1 MQRMKA
7 GPERDRVVYE
17 AKLKQREQEAAAA
30 VRDAIAKSEE
40 GRNCLVKDLSFT
52 ACEEMVLSASGG
64 DYYGYTFSE
73 EYTW

>member
-1 MQRMKA
+1 MRSKGGAALFLAVTGTAVIFWYTTKFESDMRQRMKA

-40 GRNCLVKDLSFT
+40 GRSNSN
-52 ACEEMVLSASGG
+52 
-64 DYYGYTFSE
+64 
-73 EYTW
+73 